1 MRRLADKGRQL
12 LKGIIP
18 VHFFKKKDTE
28 GLRRI
33 RRRIMRG
40 AGSDIKIVIF
50 MSLIMRAIHR
60 QISSALKY
68 VCSMG
73 AHMYLCALRCYS
85 GIINENIHAHIKSK
99 V

>member
-60 QISSALKY
+60 HDLLCPQVCMLHGRSY
-68 VCSMG
+68 VP
-73 AHMYLCALRCYS
+73 LCAQMLLRD
-85 GIINENIHAHIKSK
+85 NK
-99 V
+99 